1 MHLADAQAV
10 LDREGQINEI
20 QALDCYCADETQD
33 TLALLREQ
41 LGPILAGS
49 AQVFRMQDMAEAREK
64 QRRDIERTFSTL
76 MPAVV
81 ILCGVIVGVLA
92 FVNTRARRQEI
103 GILRA
108 LGKGSGE
115 VAALFLGKALLLGVV
130 GAVCGFALGTGLL
143 FVWGTGVAAN
153 FSQAYQLGFEQ
164 PQMGAAACAGVRG
177 VGEFYSGDAG
187 GHARPRR
194 HVATRLM
201 IACKQVTK
209 RFGAV
214 TALAPFD
221 LERGRRRIHRESR
234 AQAEAARR
242 RCCSRSAE
250 CSGPVR
256 ARLIL
261 MARICIL
268 SRPARA
274 PIIAPPRVGFVFQMF
289 HLVPYL
295 GVEENV
301 RLAARNGAMTQRPR
315 ELLEQ
320 FGLGHRL
327 THTPGELSA
336 GERQRVAL
344 ARALVNGPRLILA
357 DEPTGNLDPEND
369 RQVFEHL
376 SEFHRAGG
384 TVIVVTHGS
393 TADEF
398 ADRIVKL

>member
-1 MHLADAQAV
+1 
-10 LDREGQINEI
+10 
-20 QALDCYCADETQD
+20 
-33 TLALLREQ
+33 
-41 LGPILAGS
+41 
-49 AQVFRMQDMAEAREK
+49 
-64 QRRDIERTFSTL
+64 
-76 MPAVV
+76 
-81 ILCGVIVGVLA
+81 
-92 FVNTRARRQEI
+92 
-103 GILRA
+103 
-108 LGKGSGE
+108 
-115 VAALFLGKALLLGVV
+115 
-130 GAVCGFALGTGLL
+130 
-143 FVWGTGVAAN
+143 
-153 FSQAYQLGFEQ
+153 
-164 PQMGAAACAGVRG
+164 
-177 VGEFYSGDAG
+177 
-187 GHARPRR
+187 
-194 HVATRLM
+194 M

-221 LERGRRRIHRESR
+221 LDVATGEFIAIKG
-234 AQAEAARR
+234 A
-242 RCCSRSAE
+242 
-250 CSGPVR
+250 SGSGKTT
-256 ARLIL
+256 LL
-261 MARICIL
+261 LTLGGML
-268 SRPARA
+268 RPSDGTVSFDGEDLYSQSSTARA
-274 PIIAPPRVGFVFQMF
+274 EYRATEVGFVFQMF

-301 RLAARNGAMTQRPR
+301 RLAMRNGAMTQRPR

-344 ARALVNGPRLILA
+344 ARALVNEPRLILA

-398 ADRIVKL
+398 ADRIVELETAP

>member
-1 MHLADAQAV
+1 MISCD
-10 LDREGQINEI
+10 QI
-20 QALDCYCADETQD
+20 
-33 TLALLREQ
+33 
-41 LGPILAGS
+41 
-49 AQVFRMQDMAEAREK
+49 
-64 QRRDIERTFSTL
+64 
-76 MPAVV
+76 
-81 ILCGVIVGVLA
+81 
-92 FVNTRARRQEI
+92 
-103 GILRA
+103 
-108 LGKGSGE
+108 
-115 VAALFLGKALLLGVV
+115 
-130 GAVCGFALGTGLL
+130 
-143 FVWGTGVAAN
+143 
-153 FSQAYQLGFEQ
+153 
-164 PQMGAAACAGVRG
+164 
-177 VGEFYSGDAG
+177 
-187 GHARPRR
+187 
-194 HVATRLM
+194 
-201 IACKQVTK
+201 TK
-209 RFGAV
+209 NYGAV

-221 LERGRRRIHRESR
+221 LNVKQGEFVAVKGVSGSGKTTLLLMLGGMLRPTRGKVHFDGTDLYSQSGSARTDYR
-234 AQAEAARR
+234 ATE
-242 RCCSRSAE
+242 
-250 CSGPVR
+250 
-256 ARLIL
+256 
-261 MARICIL
+261 
-268 SRPARA
+268 
-274 PIIAPPRVGFVFQMF
+274 VGFVFQMF

-398 ADRIVKL
+398 ADRIVNLETDS